1 MRFSQPLDDLLQS
14 RSHVRVLRALVGLPD
29 EIDSSIRE
37 IARRAGVT
45 HPTASSALEALR
57 QQGVVRVRRTLLSDE
72 YRFNTQ
78 HALSDA
84 IRSLFDLEMQVRT
97 DLRELLTNEILARA
111 PWVTEASFFG
121 SFVRDEMLPNSDLDL
136 ALISPPGKA
145 AKLGSIIEDLS
156 DATIQRFGNPI
167 HAVVGR
173 DSIQAMAQPGVKGYR
188 LWKTIAKEGVPLIR
202 AGKKT

>member
-14 RSHVRVLRALVGLPD
+14 RSHVRVLRALVGLPE

-45 HPTASSALEALR
+45 HPTASSALDALR

-84 IRSLFDLEMQVRT
+84 IRSMFDLEQQVRT
-97 DLRELLTNEILARA
+97 DLTDFLTNEILASA
-111 PWVTEASFFG
+111 PWVSEASLFG
-121 SFVRDEMLPNSDLDL
+121 SFVRDEMQPTSDLDL

-156 DATIQRFGNPI
+156 DATVHRFGNPI
-167 HAVVGR
+167 HAVIGR
-173 DSIQAMAQPGVKGYR
+173 GSIQAMAQPGVKGYR
-188 LWKTIAKEGVPLIR
+188 LWRTIAKEGIPIIR
-202 AGKKT
+202 GGKKG

>member
-45 HPTASSALEALR
+45 HPTASSVLEALR
-57 QQGVVRVRRTLLSDE
+57 QQGVVRVRRTLLADE
-72 YRFNTQ
+72 YRFNTR
-78 HALSDA
+78 HALADA
-84 IRSLFDLEMQVRT
+84 IRSLFDLELQVRK
-97 DLRELLTNEILARA
+97 DLRELLTSELLGKA
-111 PWVTEASFFG
+111 PWLTEASLFG
-121 SFVRDEMLPNSDLDL
+121 SFVRDEMRPDSDLDL

-145 AKLGSIIEDLS
+145 SKLGSIIENLGDM
-156 DATIQRFGNPI
+156 TVQRFGNPI
-167 HAVVGR
+167 NAVVGR

-188 LWKTIAKEGVPLIR
+188 LWRSIAKEGSPIIV
-202 AGKKT
+202 AGQKV

>member
-57 QQGVVRVRRTLLSDE
+57 QQGVVRVRRTLLADE
-72 YRFNTQ
+72 YRFNTR
-78 HALSDA
+78 HVLTDE
-84 IRSLFDLEMQVRT
+84 IRSLFDFELRVRI
-97 DLRELLTNEILARA
+97 DLRELLTDGILARA
-111 PWVTEASFFG
+111 PWVTEASLFG
-121 SFVRDEMLPNSDLDL
+121 SYARDEMRPDSDLDL
-136 ALISPPGKA
+136 AIISPPGKTS
-145 AKLGSIIEDLS
+145 KLGSIIEDLS
-156 DATIQRFGNPI
+156 DETVQRFGNPI

-173 DSIQAMAQPGVKGYR
+173 DSVQAMAQPGVKGYR
-188 LWKTIAKEGVPLIR
+188 LWRTIAKEGVPII
-202 AGKKT
+202 AGGKKS

>member
-78 HALSDA
+78 HARADA
-84 IRSLFDLEMQVRT
+84 IRSWVHLERQVRT
-97 DLRELLTNEILARA
+97 DLTDLLTNEILAKA
-111 PWVTEASFFG
+111 PWVTEASLFG
-121 SFVRDEMLPNSDLDL
+121 SFVRNEMLPNSDLDL
-136 ALISPPGKA
+136 ALISPSGKA
-145 AKLGSIIEDLS
+145 AKLGVILEDLS
-156 DATIQRFGNPI
+156 NATVQRFGNPI
-167 HAVVGR
+167 HAVVGH
-173 DSIQAMAQPGVKGYR
+173 DSIQAMARPGVKGYR
-188 LWKTIAKEGVPLIR
+188 LWRTIAKEGSPIIHG
-202 AGKKT
+202 GKKG

>member
-84 IRSLFDLEMQVRT
+84 IRSLFNLEQQLRT
-97 DLRELLTNEILARA
+97 DLTELLTNEILARA
-111 PWVTEASFFG
+111 PSVTEASLFG

-156 DATIQRFGNPI
+156 SATIQRFGNPI

-188 LWKTIAKEGVPLIR
+188 LWRTIAKEGVPLIHG
-202 AGKKT
+202 GKKG